1 MKRKSYLSDITD
13 VEWEVLAPIVEENC
27 PYTRGPK
34 VSLEQYREILNA
46 IFYINKAGVQWQYF
60 PHDFPPYKTV
70 NHHYL
75 KFMGI
80 GLFEKI
86 NDTSRKLARNKVKKK
101 NPAQV

>member
-13 VEWEVLAPIVEENC
+13 EEWEVLAPIVEENC

-46 IFYINKAGVQWQYF
+46 IFYINKTGVQWQYL

-75 KFMGI
+75 KFMEI
-80 GLFEKI
+80 DLFEKI